1 VAIAARSKS
10 PNTAKLY
17 IHYLF
22 TEEGFAPLAAD
33 GKVSTNTMVP
43 LPDDPSD
50 VRDFIDQT
58 EPVDPR
64 YLVSDYETRSTW
76 GDFWRVS
83 RR

>member
-1 VAIAARSKS
+1 
-10 PNTAKLY
+10 
-17 IHYLF
+17 
-22 TEEGFAPLAAD
+22 
-33 GKVSTNTMVP
+33 
-43 LPDDPSD
+43 

-76 GDFWRVS
+76 ADFWRVS